1 MVFLGGH
8 AQVNPE
14 LVKHSMSTPHPKKS
28 SGTDKTKTVP
38 NAIVDGWEINLPTP
52 QHALDALIKA
62 ASKAESFA
70 CLTLNLD
77 HLVKLK
83 SSKAFY
89 RAYKSARFITAD
101 GAPVATIARRQ
112 SPQTVRTTGADLM
125 LPLCQEAARKNIPIY
140 LFGTSDEVLEKT
152 ADQLQ
157 KLTHQK
163 LIIAGMVS
171 PPQGFD
177 VNGSEA
183 GDALQKIEQSGA
195 RLCFVL
201 LGAPKQE
208 LFADRA
214 VKAGIG
220 CGFICVGAA
229 ADFIAGHQV
238 RAPHWLQATGMEWLW
253 RLAHNP
259 RRLGL
264 RYLQC
269 ALVFARLSSNEVLR
283 SGKRLMNR
291 SL

>member
-1 MVFLGGH
+1 
-8 AQVNPE
+8 
-14 LVKHSMSTPHPKKS
+14 MSTTHPEKE
-28 SGTDKTKTVP
+28 SGTVQPGTVP
-38 NAIVDGWEINLPTP
+38 NAVVDGWEINLPTP
-52 QHALDALIKA
+52 GHAIDALIKA
-62 ASKAESFA
+62 AGKAESFA

-83 SSKAFY
+83 TSKAFH

-112 SPQTVRTTGADLM
+112 SPQIVRTTGADLM
-125 LPLCQEAARKNIPIY
+125 LPLCREAANKNIPVY

-152 ADQLQ
+152 ALQLRELTGG
-157 KLTHQK
+157 KLV
-163 LIIAGMVS
+163 IAGMVS

-177 VNGSEA
+177 VDGA
-183 GDALQKIEQSGA
+183 GADDALQKIGQSGA

-214 VKAGIG
+214 VRAGIG

-238 RAPHWLQATGMEWLW
+238 RAPHFLQATGMEWLW

-259 RRLGL
+259 RRLGI

-269 ALVFARLSSNEVLR
+269 ALVFARLGSHEVLR
-283 SGKRLMNR
+283 SGRRLINR
-291 SL
+291 